1 MKIRTKLIAANVVI
15 IAVTLVSI
23 TGICLYTFKQSLE
36 AKAVASQEARI
47 RTFWELLYQKGR
59 DVRIEGDKLMV
70 GDYVVNGDNALP
82 DRLKELCG
90 GTATI
95 FMGDTRVATNVLKD
109 DGSRA
114 LGTKLQGPAYDA
126 VIRDG
131 KSYRGEAKILGTP
144 YFTAYDP
151 LKNSRGET
159 IGVLYTGVKKS
170 EYLDSYHRLLLVIP
184 GLALLFLAVAAAITW
199 LMVRRLFIPLNLMH
213 DILVSSEASGDLTR
227 RIDYGEKNEVGDM
240 CRAFNAFMGKF
251 HDIVVRLVETTT
263 QVSSTSGMLSTA
275 YEMMAGNAG
284 DVAAQAG
291 TIAVASEQMAA
302 TSNDVA
308 GNCTIAANSSEQA
321 NSSALSGSAVV
332 QQTVAVM
339 NLIAE
344 RVKDS
349 ARTVEALGAKSDQ
362 IGDIVGTIEEIADQ
376 TNLLALNAAIEAA
389 RAGEQG
395 RGFAV
400 VADEVRA
407 LAERTTKATK
417 EIGTMIR
424 AVQSETKGA
433 VRTMVEGVNEVER
446 GTMEAAKSGDAL
458 QGILDQIQAVTIQV
472 NQIATAT
479 EEQTATSNEISSN
492 IHMITEVMMA
502 TAEVANESARSAS
515 ELAGLSNDLQNL
527 VGQFKIAS

>member
-1 MKIRTKLIAANVVI
+1 MKIRTKLIAVNVVI

-23 TGICLYTFKQSLE
+23 TAICLYTFKQSLE

-59 DVRIEGDKLMV
+59 DVRIEGDKLMA
-70 GDYVVNGDNALP
+70 GGYVVNGDNALP

-90 GTATI
+90 GVASI
-95 FMGDTRVATNVLKD
+95 FMGDTRIATTVTRE

-126 VIRDG
+126 VIRNG
-131 KSYRGEAKILGTP
+131 RPYRGDVVVLGVP
-144 YFTAYDP
+144 YYAAYDP
-151 LKNSRGET
+151 LKNSQGKTVGAFAVAVR
-159 IGVLYTGVKKS
+159 KS
-170 EYLDSYHRLLLVIP
+170 EYLDSYNRLLLLIP
-184 GLALLFLAVAAAITW
+184 ALALLFLAAAAAISW
-199 LMVRRLFIPLNLMH
+199 FMVRRLFIPLNLMH
-213 DILVSSEASGDLTR
+213 DILVSSEASGDLTQ
-227 RIDYGEKNEVGDM
+227 RIDYEDKNEVGDM

-251 HDIVVRLVETTT
+251 HDIVVRLVQTTT
-263 QVSSTSGMLSTA
+263 QVSTTSSMLCAA

-284 DVAAQAG
+284 DVAGQAG

-308 GNCTIAANSSEQA
+308 NNCTIAAQSSEQA
-321 NSSALSGSAVV
+321 NASTLSGSAVV

-339 NLIAE
+339 NLIAD
-344 RVKDS
+344 RVKES
-349 ARTVEALGAKSDQ
+349 AQTVEALGAKSDQ
-362 IGDIVGTIEEIADQ
+362 IGEIVGTIEDIADQ

-417 EIGTMIR
+417 EIGTMIK
-424 AVQSETKGA
+424 AVQNETKVA
-433 VRTMVEGVNEVER
+433 VRSMVEGVSEVER
-446 GTMEAAKSGDAL
+446 GTIDAAKSGDAL
-458 QGILDQIQAVTIQV
+458 QGILNQIQAVTIQV

-492 IHMITEVMMA
+492 IHMITEVMTA

-515 ELAGLSNDLQNL
+515 ELASLSNDLQNL
-527 VGQFKIAS
+527 VGQFRIAM

>member
-1 MKIRTKLIAANVVI
+1 MKIRTKLIIVNVAI

-23 TGICLYTFKQSLE
+23 TVICLYTFKQSLD
-36 AKAVASQEARI
+36 AKAVASQDARL

-59 DVRIEGDKLMV
+59 DVRIEGGKLMV
-70 GDYVVNGDNALP
+70 GSHVLNGDNALP

-90 GTATI
+90 GVASI
-95 FMGDTRVATNVLKD
+95 FMGDSRIATTVIKE

-126 VIRDG
+126 VIRNG
-131 KSYRGEAKILGTP
+131 KPYRGEVNVLGVP
-144 YFTAYDP
+144 YYAAYDP
-151 LKNSRGET
+151 LKNGQGET
-159 IGVLYTGVKKS
+159 IGAFAVAIKKS
-170 EYLDSYHRLLLVIP
+170 EYLDSYQRLLVLIP
-184 GLALLFLAVAAAITW
+184 ALAVLFLASAAAITW
-199 LMVRRLFIPLNLMH
+199 FIVRRLFIPLNLMH
-213 DILVSSEASGDLTR
+213 DILVSSEASGDLTQ
-227 RIDYGEKNEVGDM
+227 RIDYEVENEVGDM

-251 HDIVVRLVETTT
+251 HDIVVRLVQTTT
-263 QVSSTSGMLSTA
+263 QVSSTSSMLSTA

-284 DVAAQAG
+284 DVAAQAS

-302 TSNDVA
+302 TSNNVA
-308 GNCTIAANSSEQA
+308 NNCTIAAQSSEQA
-321 NSSALSGSAVV
+321 NASTLIGSGVV
-332 QQTVAVM
+332 QQTVTVM

-344 RVKDS
+344 RVKES
-349 ARTVEALGAKSDQ
+349 AQTVEALGAKSDL
-362 IGDIVGTIEEIADQ
+362 IGEIVGTIEDIADQ

-417 EIGTMIR
+417 EIGAMIK
-424 AVQSETKGA
+424 AVQSGTKGA
-433 VRTMVEGVNEVER
+433 VRSMVEGVSEVER

-458 QGILDQIQAVTIQV
+458 QGILSQIQAVTLQV

-479 EEQTATSNEISSN
+479 EEQTATSNEISCN
-492 IHMITEVMMA
+492 IHMITDVMTA
-502 TAEVANESARSAS
+502 TAEVAKESASSAS
-515 ELAGLSNDLQNL
+515 ELASLSNDLQNL
-527 VGQFKIAS
+527 VGQFRVAT